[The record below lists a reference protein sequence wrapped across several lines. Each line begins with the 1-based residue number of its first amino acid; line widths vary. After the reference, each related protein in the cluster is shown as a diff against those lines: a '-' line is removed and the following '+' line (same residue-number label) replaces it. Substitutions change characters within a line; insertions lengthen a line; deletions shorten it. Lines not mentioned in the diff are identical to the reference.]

1 MDETVKIKICGV
13 RTAEIALAAVDG
25 GADYVGVV
33 FEPRSPRFV
42 TIEQARAVAEA
53 VKGHNF
59 RGAEVVGLFVDGELG
74 VIRQVVSQVPL
85 DRVQLHGRVDERL
98 VEAISPLPVV
108 VALAFEPAPGSFE
121 KRLGRWDEAY
131 RGRGAGSNVAAVLID
146 TPDPTKVGGGTGVT
160 FDWKAL
166 RKMLDRME
174 EPGAA
179 PPEVAP
185 GKDSLCPGLKKHVP
199 IMLAGGLTPGNV
211 SEAIEVVRP
220 WGVDVSSGVESRRG
234 VKDAAKVRAF
244 CRAARGQ

>member
-1 MDETVKIKICGV
+1 MKIKICGV
-13 RTAEIALAAVDG
+13 GTAEIARAAVDA

-53 VKGHNF
+53 VRGHNF

-74 VIRQVVSQVPL
+74 VIRQAASQVPL
-85 DRVQLHGRVDERL
+85 DLVQLHGRVDELL
-98 VEAISPLPVV
+98 VKAISPLPVV
-108 VALAFEPAPGSFE
+108 VALVFEPAPGKLESQ
-121 KRLGRWDEAY
+121 LQRWDEVY
-131 RGRGAGSNVAAVLID
+131 RRQTGGNVAAVLID

-166 RKMLDRME
+166 REMLDRME

-179 PPEVAP
+179 LAP
-185 GKDSLCPGLKKHVP
+185 GMNSLCPGLKKHVP
-199 IMLAGGLTPGNV
+199 IMLAGGLTAENV
-211 SEAIEVVRP
+211 AEAIDVVRP
-220 WGVDVSSGVESRRG
+220 WGVDVSSGVESQRG

-244 CRAARGQ
+244 CRAARGR